1 MARGTRA
8 PSQHAYRGAVGHT
21 QTANIH
27 VSTSKGDVVAT
38 VYTAIDAVD
47 NPELVAR
54 FHADELNV
62 IATPGG
68 EPVRAA
74 VPVVYHDSAAEL
86 MVLVLSD
93 AHRHRELDE
102 RIALLQRLRDDVS
115 PIPSYVK
122 DFAVVF
128 GTAGLRA
135 YLEHR
140 AEEALVKARSP
151 EGTRE
156 RELDRRKAD
165 LDQQRAELERVRHE
179 LDRTRSELTAK
190 QAELSRRNSG
200 PIAQPVHA
208 PEPTTDET
216 TIGAPPSPEDMAT
229 APVGRFSSLHTPL
242 PAQLPMAPATAPA
255 SAPVEPPAAAT
266 NGVTHHEVDHEFD
279 DGPTGSA
286 IVPQGADPLT
296 TETIELPLQADPWLD
311 FAATGAT
318 SSFHVERGRVRLALI
333 ADEQVTRGLGG
344 ELDIRVLLHR
354 AQTYPVIA
362 FVIGP
367 PAALRVPSPR
377 QLAFEVLDVG
387 LEHDRQVLDALA
399 HDFKLEIELIARG
412 QSIRHVQ
419 LIAPLADN
427 VGYVVRAADDH
438 LRALT
443 ADGETEASFERARE
457 LVLGDGYDLLGLEHT
472 ETSEFR
478 DDKLA
483 QLQTAQ
489 QLRRAIA
496 MARRFARPSREDYLV
511 CARGFPISRWHEL
524 RRHVLQSAVAWGLWM
539 GPELAQVAV
548 SEGLAR
554 SRRDLI
560 VRLGAGFEALRANP
574 AAYDIDADAAAD
586 NAKALA
592 EEARALGVELG
603 ADVYGK
609 LNGHSNGHAAIAS
622 EDRPVVSGSIERT
635 PTHALH
641 GTSTPELIA
650 LLDDKKHRLAA
661 AIELCDRGESA
672 AAPLIVGT
680 AKKLPRSEAVR
691 VLGKSVKLGPP
702 AAQSLIDGLGSS
714 KAFLRHGCA
723 LALALLHTD
732 EGTSAVIEQLFGEP
746 TEIWREIARAIGQ
759 IGTTALMPLAAQ
771 TGRLGDNLNAQIA
784 ERVAWA
790 MAHIGVR
797 GGKGSLEQMAA
808 GQSVIAPIAAHALE
822 LLSSAANDDVRL
834 RPEGAPPRDVT
845 VNRAFSRRFFE
856 ALEPDEAASAL
867 GDLEAST
874 PMEMLDEADLIADE
888 ADDEAELDESD
899 LIQT

>member
-27 VSTSKGDVVAT
+27 VSTGKGDVVAT

-54 FHADELNV
+54 LHADELNV

-102 RIALLQRLRDDVS
+102 RIALLQRLRDDTS
-115 PIPSYVK
+115 PIPGYVK
-122 DFAVVF
+122 DFAVAY
-128 GTAGLRA
+128 GPAGLRA

-156 RELDRRKAD
+156 RELDRRKAE
-165 LDQQRAELERVRHE
+165 LDHQRADLERVRNE

-190 QAELSRRNSG
+190 QAELSRRSSG
-200 PIAQPVHA
+200 PIARVAPVA
-208 PEPTTDET
+208 EPTSDET

-229 APVGRFSSLHTPL
+229 APVGRFSSLNTPL
-242 PAQLPMAPATAPA
+242 PAPLPTDPA
-255 SAPVEPPAAAT
+255 SAPVAAAAAP
-266 NGVTHHEVDHEFD
+266 NGVFHHEVDHDFD

-286 IVPQGADPLT
+286 IVPQGSDPLT
-296 TETIELPLQADPWLD
+296 TETVELPVQADPWLD
-311 FAATGAT
+311 FAATGAA
-318 SSFHVERGRVRLALI
+318 SSFHVEHGRVRLALI

-362 FVIGP
+362 LVIGP

-377 QLAFEVLDVG
+377 QLAFVVLDVG

-438 LRALT
+438 LNALT
-443 ADGETEASFERARE
+443 ADGETEASFARARE

-472 ETSEFR
+472 EASEFR

-574 AAYDIDADAAAD
+574 AANDIDSDAAAD

-592 EEARALGVELG
+592 EEARALGVELD

-641 GTSTPELIA
+641 GTSTPELIG

-732 EGTSAVIEQLFGEP
+732 EGTSAVIEQLFAEP

-771 TGRLGDNLNAQIA
+771 TGRLGDRLNAQVA

-797 GGKGSLEQMAA
+797 GGKSSLEQMAA

-822 LLSSAANDDVRL
+822 LLSTAANDDVRL

-856 ALEPDEAASAL
+856 ALEPDEAATAL

-874 PMEMLDEADLIADE
+874 PMELLDEADLVAEEE